1 MLDVGWTELLVIGA
15 LALIVVGPRDLP
27 QLLRQVGRWVG
38 QIKRMAREFQRSME
52 DAARDTDIANM
63 KELRDLRK
71 DLGSLDF
78 RQQAAKAQS
87 YLKQPVEPSA
97 GAKPA
102 QPAAAPDAGASVPGV
117 VATGAPA
124 SAAVAAAAVPTG
136 GADARAPSAE
146 GSEAN
151 GSGSGISGAKVPGDK
166 VPGAKVSGAKVSGA
180 KVSGE

>member
-27 QLLRQVGRWVG
+27 HLLRQVGRWVG

-52 DAARDTDIANM
+52 DAARETDLTNM

-71 DLGSLDF
+71 DIGGLDF

-87 YLKQPVEPSA
+87 YLKQPVKVEPAA

-102 QPAAAPDAGASVPGV
+102 QPVAAPDSIADAPPAGTTPEAGAS
-117 VATGAPA
+117 APAA
-124 SAAVAAAAVPTG
+124 SAASPPASSAATPAAAVG
-136 GADARAPSAE
+136 GGERPSPGGDA
-146 GSEAN
+146 
-151 GSGSGISGAKVPGDK
+151 SGAEVSGE
-166 VPGAKVSGAKVSGA
+166 KVSGAKVSG
-180 KVSGE
+180 K

>member
-27 QLLRQVGRWVG
+27 HLLRQVGRWVG

-52 DAARDTDIANM
+52 DAARDTDIAGM
-63 KELRDLRK
+63 KELRDLKK

-87 YLKQPVEPSA
+87 YLKQPLKVEPAA

-102 QPAAAPDAGASVPGV
+102 QPAAPE
-117 VATGAPA
+117 TGAPVAGAVA
-124 SAAVAAAAVPTG
+124 SAAPTPAPTPAAP
-136 GADARAPSAE
+136 APSSAAPAAPAAPAE
-146 GSEAN
+146 GSSPGAN
-151 GSGSGISGAKVPGDK
+151 AAPQKVPGAKASGAKVP
-166 VPGAKVSGAKVSGA
+166 
-180 KVSGE
+180 EE

>member
-27 QLLRQVGRWVG
+27 QLLRTVGKWVG

-52 DAARDTDIANM
+52 DAARDTDLANM

-71 DLGSLDF
+71 DIGNLDF

-87 YLKQPVEPSA
+87 YLKQPLKVEPAA

-102 QPAAAPDAGASVPGV
+102 QPAAAPEPGT
-117 VATGAPA
+117 ATAATPA
-124 SAAVAAAAVPTG
+124 SAAPSDGSAGSAGAAVPG
-136 GADARAPSAE
+136 QPAGPAAPADPAALAE
-146 GSEAN
+146 HRS
-151 GSGSGISGAKVPGDK
+151 
-166 VPGAKVSGAKVSGA
+166 PGAKV
-180 KVSGE
+180 GE

>member
-27 QLLRQVGRWVG
+27 HLLRQVGRWVG

-52 DAARDTDIANM
+52 DAARETDIASM
-63 KELRDLRK
+63 KELRDLKK

-87 YLKQPVEPSA
+87 YLKQPLKVEPAA

-102 QPAAAPDAGASVPGV
+102 QPAAAPE
-117 VATGAPA
+117 TGAPEKGAPEKGAPVAGAVA
-124 SAAVAAAAVPTG
+124 SAAPTPAPTPAAPAGAAAP
-136 GADARAPSAE
+136 AE
-146 GSEAN
+146 GSSPGAN
-151 GSGSGISGAKVPGDK
+151 AAPRKVPDAQASGAKVP
-166 VPGAKVSGAKVSGA
+166 
-180 KVSGE
+180 EE

>member
-27 QLLRQVGRWVG
+27 HLLRSVGKWVG

-52 DAARDTDIANM
+52 DAARDTDLANM

-71 DLGSLDF
+71 DIGSLDF

-87 YLKQPVEPSA
+87 YLKQPLKVEPAA

-102 QPAAAPDAGASVPGV
+102 MPGAAPEGGAPAVGVAASAAPAAAAGTAEAAVPAEPVAPAEHRQPAAAEP
-117 VATGAPA
+117 
-124 SAAVAAAAVPTG
+124 
-136 GADARAPSAE
+136 
-146 GSEAN
+146 
-151 GSGSGISGAKVPGDK
+151 KVPGTE
-166 VPGAKVSGAKVSGA
+166 ASGA